1 MAIEPDTLTMSIDMF
16 TKQLQIITMD
26 ETNFIVMIG
35 VQIVMAQVMDNK
47 RHLLA
52 IYITCA
58 YNFVSFQ
65 IFNFYF
71 ISFHNVRSLKSMRK
85 ITGFMIKNRFS

>member
-1 MAIEPDTLTMSIDMF
+1 MPIEPNTFTMSIDMF
-16 TKQLQIITMD
+16 TKQLQIITMN
-26 ETNFIVMIG
+26 EANFIVMIR
-35 VQIVMAQVMDNK
+35 VQIVMAQVMDNE
-47 RHLLA
+47 RHLLT
-52 IYITCA
+52 IYITRA

-71 ISFHNVRSLKSMRK
+71 VSFHNVRSLKSMRK